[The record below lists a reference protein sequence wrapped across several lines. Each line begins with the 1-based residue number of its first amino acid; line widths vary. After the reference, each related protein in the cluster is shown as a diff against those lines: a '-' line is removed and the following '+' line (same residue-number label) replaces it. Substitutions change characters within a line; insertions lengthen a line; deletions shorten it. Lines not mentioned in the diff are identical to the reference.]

1 MSATATPNSVVAVV
15 KDGQIVLP
23 PGVEWPD
30 GATVRIEVVK
40 KEEEVKKD
48 RPTVWDVLKKYS
60 GVVDDLPPDAAENHD
75 HYLYG
80 HPKKTE

>member
-1 MSATATPNSVVAVV
+1 MSTAATPNSVLAVV

-23 PGVEWPD
+23 PGVEYPD
-30 GATVRIEVVK
+30 GATLRIHVVK
-40 KEEEVKKD
+40 EEKVED
-48 RPTVWDVLKKYS
+48 NRPTVWEVLKKYD
-60 GVVDDLPPDAAENHD
+60 GIAGDLPPDAAENHD